1 MAHAEATVR
10 AGILARL
17 DEFLASKSIAL
28 RPLLAQ
34 AGLTAGELKE
44 PDARVSLNAVARL
57 LDIAALKAGDPCL
70 GIHYGEIMPAGSSGI
85 VGHLVMSAP
94 TLGDALRSIERYLDL
109 FVSPVAVTYTESR
122 SGALITWKYPE
133 TLTAPRVQFSG
144 LTIAALLARLQ
155 QSVGADLRPRSV
167 ELDHRAFECAAD
179 VKRLLGNRVRYNRPE
194 NSVMFDASALRR
206 RITGVR
212 TGVFGLMRQL
222 GDRLLEEQRQEADIV
237 AQTRRQIALHVRD
250 GQNRLPDIARR
261 FGLTPRALQG
271 RLKLA
276 GTSFAK
282 LSEQTRKE
290 MAANYLRNT
299 GLSITEIALLLGFS
313 ELSAFTRSVQR
324 WFGKSPKAFRAEA
337 WNPTAGER

>member
-1 MAHAEATVR
+1 
-10 AGILARL
+10 
-17 DEFLASKSIAL
+17 
-28 RPLLAQ
+28 
-34 AGLTAGELKE
+34 
-44 PDARVSLNAVARL
+44 
-57 LDIAALKAGDPCL
+57 
-70 GIHYGEIMPAGSSGI
+70 
-85 VGHLVMSAP
+85 
-94 TLGDALRSIERYLDL
+94 
-109 FVSPVAVTYTESR
+109 
-122 SGALITWKYPE
+122 
-133 TLTAPRVQFSG
+133 
-144 LTIAALLARLQ
+144 
-155 QSVGADLRPRSV
+155 
-167 ELDHRAFECAAD
+167 
-179 VKRLLGNRVRYNRPE
+179 
-194 NSVMFDASALRR
+194 MFDASALRR